1 MPVSEDDSGDV
12 PREELDKQC
21 RVLPGSDAVE
31 RREIQQ
37 GQQYRSPERE
47 RSDTGECHG
56 PEPADRER
64 EGVKVSAGV
73 CRSQAVGVAPVW

>member
-1 MPVSEDDSGDV
+1 MSVSEDDSGDM
-12 PREELDKQC
+12 PSEELDKQC
-21 RVLPGSDAVE
+21 RVLSGSDAVE

-37 GQQYRSPERE
+37 GQQYRTPERE

-64 EGVKVSAGV
+64 EGLKVLAGV
-73 CRSQAVGVAPVW
+73 CRSQSIGVALVW